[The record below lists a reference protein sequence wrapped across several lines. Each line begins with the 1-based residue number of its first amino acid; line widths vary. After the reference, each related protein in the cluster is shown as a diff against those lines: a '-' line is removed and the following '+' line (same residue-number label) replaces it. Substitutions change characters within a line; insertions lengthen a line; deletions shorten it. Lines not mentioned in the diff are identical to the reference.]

1 MKIAYIIHGLYNS
14 AGMERIL
21 TEKANSL
28 AGDYAHDVTIITSEQ
43 RGRPVYFPLS
53 PKVHVHDIGVNYHLP
68 PFRRRLERYLMDLK
82 PDVTISLCGGEIH
95 KLASLRDGS
104 VKAAE
109 LHFSH
114 ERYYFRPGKGWIHD
128 LIARRKTVALEKAAR
143 TLAGFV
149 VLTKADLDVWKDI
162 TPSAVQIYNF
172 IPSRPEKLA
181 ELSSRKC
188 ICASR
193 LIPSKNLGEMIM
205 AWKEVASKHPDWTL
219 DIYGRGNQEK
229 KLRALITREGLEGNV
244 LLHKPVKNISEKL
257 LESSC
262 YLFTSLNEGM
272 GLALVEA
279 AAAGLPAVSYDCKCG
294 PSEII
299 EDGKTGYLVKE
310 HDVHGFA
317 EKVCRI
323 IEDEGLRKSMG
334 VAAAKSSERFSKAA
348 IMRQWDTY
356 LRKLAE

>member
-1 MKIAYIIHGLYNS
+1 MRIAYIIHGLYNS

-28 AGDYAHDVTIITSEQ
+28 AMDYGHDVTIITSEQ
-43 RGRPVYFPLS
+43 RGRPAYFPLD
-53 PKVHVHDIGVNYHLP
+53 PKVRTHDIGVNYHLP
-68 PFRRRLERYLMDLK
+68 LFRRRLEQYLKDLK
-82 PDVTISLCGGEIH
+82 PDVTVSLCGGEIH
-95 KLASLRDGS
+95 SLARLRDGS
-104 VKAAE
+104 VKVAE

-114 ERYYFRPGKGWIHD
+114 ERYYFRQGKGWIHD
-128 LIARRKTVALEKAAR
+128 LIARRKTAALEKAAR

-149 VLTKADLDVWKDI
+149 VLTKADLEVWKTI
-162 TPSAVQIYNF
+162 TPNAVQIYNF
-172 IPSRPEKLA
+172 IPSRPETLAKLD
-181 ELSSRKC
+181 SKKC

-229 KLRALITREGLEGNV
+229 KLRALITREGLEGKV
-244 LLHKPVKNISEKL
+244 LIHKPVKNITEKL

-299 EDGKTGYLVKE
+299 EEGKTGYLVKE

-334 VAAAKSSERFSKAA
+334 AAASKSSARFSKPA